1 MVRKVG
7 ISAIAGQMDA
17 VDEVALVV
25 RLVIVDLHLGISPTQ
40 DVEVGFEGLG
50 SVNAGFA
57 SAEEVEIGAVED
69 EDSHFE
75 SFCKNSLFL
84 V

>member
-1 MVRKVG
+1 
-7 ISAIAGQMDA
+7 MDA

-40 DVEVGFEGLG
+40 GVEVGLEGLG
-50 SVNAGFA
+50 SVDAGFA

-69 EDSHFE
+69 EDMHWVE
-75 SFCKNSLFL
+75 GLRG
-84 V
+84 